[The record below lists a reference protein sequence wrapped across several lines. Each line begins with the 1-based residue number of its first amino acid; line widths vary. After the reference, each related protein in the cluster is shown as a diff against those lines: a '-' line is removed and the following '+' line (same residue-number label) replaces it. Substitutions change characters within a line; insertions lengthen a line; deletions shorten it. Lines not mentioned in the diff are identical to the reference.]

1 MSKKHSDY
9 FSCKSCQYRKD
20 SVFCGLRENEL
31 DVIDSHKGHITF
43 NKGEEIFVEGDRPH
57 GIYCIHEGKV
67 KLSKHGETGK
77 EQIVRFAKES
87 DVLGY
92 RALLGNEMYDCSAI
106 ALEKTDVCF
115 IPKTDFFEIFDK
127 SPSLSLNLVKLLS
140 ADLRHAENKLTDI
153 AQKPVRERIAE
164 NILLLK
170 ETFGVDEITGSIKVV
185 LSREEIA
192 NMTGTATET
201 AIRLL
206 SELKGDG
213 LIEFV
218 GKKIKIVN
226 VKELVRRANIYN

>member
-1 MSKKHSDY
+1 MSKKHADY
-9 FSCKSCQYRKD
+9 FSCKDCQYRSH
-20 SVFCGLRENEL
+20 SVFCGLKENEL
-31 DVIDSHKGHITF
+31 TLIDSHKGHITF

-57 GIYCIHEGKV
+57 GIYCIHSGKI
-67 KLSKHGETGK
+67 KLSKHGDSGK

-92 RALLGNEMYDCSAI
+92 RALLGNEIYDCSAI
-106 ALEKTDVCF
+106 ALETVEICF
-115 IPKTDFFEIFDK
+115 IPKKDFFQIFDN

-140 ADLRHAENKLTDI
+140 SDLRNAENKLTDI

-170 ETFGVDEITGSIKVV
+170 ETFGEDEDSGCIKVI

-192 NMTGTATET
+192 NLAGTATET

-206 SELKGDG
+206 SELKNDE
-213 LIEFV
+213 LIQFV
-218 GKKIKIVN
+218 GKKIKILN
-226 VKELVRRANIYN
+226 SKELLKRANLYN